1 MKRGL
6 FIQAFTKFLL
16 GVIVLGVL
24 LFPSAGSFRYWN
36 AWLLMGILFIPMMI
50 VGLFLELKNPELLK
64 KRLQAKEEQQEQKAV
79 VALSSILFIIAFVVA
94 GLNWRF
100 GWFILPDWVVWT
112 SAILF
117 LASYL
122 MYAEVL
128 RENTY
133 LSRTIE
139 VQEDQK
145 VIDSGLYG
153 IVRHPM
159 YTATTILFLTMPLVL
174 GSPVSFFIL
183 LFYIPLIVKRIKN
196 EESVLEK
203 GLDGYIEYKSRVKY
217 RLIPFVW

>member
-6 FIQAFTKFLL
+6 FIQAFTKFFL
-16 GVIVLGVL
+16 GVVALGVL
-24 LFPSAGSFRYWN
+24 LFPSAGSFRFWN
-36 AWLLMGILFIPMMI
+36 AWLLMGILFIPMII
-50 VGLFLELKNPELLK
+50 VGLLLVIKNPELLK
-64 KRLQAKEEQQEQKAV
+64 KRLHAKEEQQEQKAV
-79 VALSSILFIIAFVVA
+79 VVLSCILFIIAFVVA

-100 GWFILPDWVVWT
+100 GWFILPDWVIWA

-122 MYAEVL
+122 MYAEVM
-128 RENTY
+128 RENSY

-159 YTATTILFLTMPLVL
+159 YTATTVLFLTMPLVL
-174 GSPVSFFIL
+174 GSPISFIIM
-183 LFYIPLIVKRIKN
+183 LFYIPLIVKRINN

-203 GLDGYIEYKSRVKY
+203 GLNGYIEYKSRIKY

>member
-6 FIQAFTKFLL
+6 FIQAFTKFFL
-16 GVIVLGVL
+16 GVVALGVL
-24 LFPSAGSFRYWN
+24 LFPSAGSFRFWN
-36 AWLLMGILFIPMMI
+36 AWLLMGILFIPMII
-50 VGLFLELKNPELLK
+50 VGLLLVIKNPELLK
-64 KRLQAKEEQQEQKAV
+64 KRLHAKEEQQEQKAV
-79 VALSSILFIIAFVVA
+79 VVLSCILFIIAFVVA

-100 GWFILPDWVVWT
+100 GWFILPDWVIWA

-128 RENTY
+128 RENSY

-159 YTATTILFLTMPLVL
+159 YTATTVLFLTMPLVL
-174 GSPVSFFIL
+174 GSPISFIIM
-183 LFYIPLIVKRIKN
+183 LFYIPLIVKRINN

-203 GLDGYIEYKSRVKY
+203 GLNGYIDYKSRIKY

>member
-6 FIQAFTKFLL
+6 FIQAFTKFFL
-16 GVIVLGVL
+16 GVVALGVL
-24 LFPSAGSFRYWN
+24 LFPSAGSFLFWN
-36 AWLLMGILFIPMMI
+36 AWLLMGILFIPMII
-50 VGLFLELKNPELLK
+50 VGLLLVIKNPELLK
-64 KRLQAKEEQQEQKAV
+64 KRLHAKEEQQEQKAV
-79 VALSSILFIIAFVVA
+79 VVLSCILFIIAFVVA

-100 GWFILPDWVVWT
+100 GWFILPDWVIWA

-128 RENTY
+128 RENSY

-159 YTATTILFLTMPLVL
+159 YTATTVLFLTMPLVL
-174 GSPVSFFIL
+174 GSPISFIIM
-183 LFYIPLIVKRIKN
+183 LFYIPLIVKRINN

-203 GLDGYIEYKSRVKY
+203 GLNGYIDYKSRIKY